1 MTGTEILQS
10 KYMEVYTPA
19 AGQITSA
26 NTELKGS
33 ASTIKLKRACFMVT
47 LDSNIT
53 FVTEGGDTVTTLP
66 VKAMIPYPILV
77 KKITANTAGTVFLLH
92 SGETDPFSNG

>member
-1 MTGTEILQS
+1 
-10 KYMEVYTPA
+10 MEAYTPA

-26 NTELKGS
+26 NTELRGPGGP
-33 ASTIKLKRACFMVT
+33 STIKLKRACFMVT

-53 FVTEGGDTVTTLP
+53 FQTEGEDTVTTLP

-77 KKITANTAGTVFLLH
+77 KKITANTAGVVYLLH
-92 SGETDPFSNG
+92 DGCTDPYSGD